1 MAHRLTTNGLG
12 LYLVGYMAIWPSLFM
27 LTKLIY
33 SRLYKELQIDI
44 HILYLCLVDS
54 SSLGPRHYHHIS
66 LGLTAGNVSSRIIYD
81 IFKDSIINYLLIMLS
96 LIIKVVDSRTK

>member
-1 MAHRLTTNGLG
+1 
-12 LYLVGYMAIWPSLFM
+12 M
-27 LTKLIY
+27 LTKLIHF
-33 SRLYKELQIDI
+33 RLYKELQIDI

-81 IFKDSIINYLLIMLS
+81 ISKDSIINYLLIMLS
-96 LIIKVVDSRTK
+96 LIIKVVDSRTKW

>member
-1 MAHRLTTNGLG
+1 
-12 LYLVGYMAIWPSLFM
+12 M

-44 HILYLCLVDS
+44 HILYLRLVVS

-66 LGLTAGNVSSRIIYD
+66 LGLTAGNVSSRINY

-96 LIIKVVDSRTK
+96 LIIKVVDSRTKW